1 MHLTRY
7 RTYAGATLVGVLAL
21 NIDVA
26 LGVQEGVGPA
36 LLLSLVIASFV
47 LVDRADPV

>member
-7 RTYAGATLVGVLAL
+7 RTYAGATLAL